1 MDNGLCQSYST
12 VYYRI
17 IIIDVINVMLR
28 AF

>member
-1 MDNGLCQSYST
+1 MDNGLCQSYIT
-12 VYYRI
+12 MYYRI